1 MKREAPL
8 QGIMPQ
14 LTSLDGLPVFVAVAD
29 TLSFTAAAQRL
40 GISPSAA
47 SQAVRTLEKRL
58 GTLLLHRSTRSI
70 RLTEA
75 GSEYLAR
82 VRPALTEL
90 QAAARDVAGRHL
102 APSGPLRLTVPRAAF
117 NARVAPV
124 LAAFCRTY
132 PEIEV
137 EVNVEGRLID
147 IVQHRFDAGIRYG
160 DMLERDTVAVKLSEP
175 SEAVLVAAPDYLV
188 RHGTPA
194 ELADL
199 VAGRAVMGRSA
210 LDGRVIAWRL
220 QSDSEPVLVAPRARV
235 IVHDLV
241 SEIDLTVRGLGVAC
255 LPVTSIVGHLRS
267 GALRRVLPDWHQ
279 PLASLYLY
287 YISQRH
293 KSAALAAFV
302 AFLQAGAAS

>member
-1 MKREAPL
+1 MAQP
-8 QGIMPQ
+8 
-14 LTSLDGLPVFVAVAD
+14 TSSLDGLPVFIAVAEA
-29 TLSFTAAAQRL
+29 LSFTAAAQRL

-82 VRPALTEL
+82 VGPALAEL

-117 NARVAPV
+117 DARVAPV
-124 LAAFCRTY
+124 LAEFCRAY

-175 SEAVLVAAPDYLV
+175 SEAVLVAAPDHLA

-194 ELADL
+194 DLADL
-199 VAGRAVMGRSA
+199 VAGRAVMGRGA
-210 LDGRVIAWRL
+210 LNGRVIPWRL
-220 QSDSEPVLVAPRARV
+220 QSGGEPVVVAPPARV

-241 SEIDLTVRGLGVAC
+241 SEIDLAVRGLGVAC
-255 LPVTSIVGHLRS
+255 LPVASIAGHLRS
-267 GALRRVLPDWHQ
+267 GALRRVLSDWRQ

-287 YISQRH
+287 YVSQRH
-293 KSAALAAFV
+293 KSAALAEFV
-302 AFLQAGAAS
+302 AFLQARVAS